1 LQTVGSKIR
10 IIRVPSNPTRLKTLA
25 AAAALAAQRSAN
37 NNPRRWIMPQRF
49 KKHLQRL
56 APHQRVDVDSLVQV

>member
-1 LQTVGSKIR
+1 MQNSKPLA
-10 IIRVPSNPTRLKTLA
+10 VNTNYSCSPSNPTRLETLA

-37 NNPRRWIMPQRF
+37 NNPRRWIMQQRF

-56 APHQRVDVDSLVQV
+56 APHQRVHRH